1 MELVYT
7 LNLWASDLEID
18 LLRLWAAA
26 HRLASLTFAVSASPV
41 AGVFIFS
48 FSREYAAL
56 ESARGGGGSC

>member
-7 LNLWASDLEID
+7 LNLRASDLEID
-18 LLRLWAAA
+18 LLRLCATA

-48 FSREYAAL
+48 FSHEYAAL
-56 ESARGGGGSC
+56 KWAWGGGGSC